1 MKIEIITTT
10 IITTNNIS
18 NNSNNN
24 SNNNKTTKLKIQEQN
39 TNQNLKFYYTQ
50 N

>member
-1 MKIEIITTT
+1 MKIEIITTI

-24 SNNNKTTKLKIQEQN
+24 SNNNKTTQLKIQEQN